1 MAGQSKAIDM
11 TKGPVFGPLI
21 RFILPM
27 IGGSVFQQLYNTV
40 DFIFVGNVMD
50 KTAAA
55 AVGASSTLIN
65 ITIGL
70 FTGISVGTTVV
81 ASRAIGSGRDDLGRK
96 ALHTSVAFGLI
107 GGLLL
112 LVLGELFA
120 PNILSILNTPATV
133 LPQAVVYIRLYLIS
147 LPMLVF
153 YNMVTGSFRA
163 EGDSST
169 PFVVLVICGILNVAF
184 DALFILVIPLGV
196 AGVAIA
202 TMATQTFSAVL
213 IGLFARRPGRRL
225 RLSAK
230 ELHIDG
236 KTLRQVLRIGLPTG
250 IQTIII
256 TFSNIIVQVYI
267 NGFGDTAVA
276 AFSTYY
282 KVENLNFLAILAFGQ
297 ASTAFTG
304 QNMGAVQYK
313 RIRKGSLTLVFT
325 GAVIVLCISGAI
337 LGFSGTV
344 FRWFMKDAEVMNLAI
359 SLARVTFPLYWIY
372 PFIEV
377 FGGAVRAMGYSLTSM
392 CIIIANLCVVRISL
406 LAVFSKHFG
415 TLQSLAAVYPV
426 TWATAAACFT
436 VAFFLFLRPHLQTNP
451 ETGG

>member
-1 MAGQSKAIDM
+1 M
-11 TKGPVFGPLI
+11 TKGPIFGPLI

-81 ASRAIGSGRDDLGRK
+81 AAQAIGSGRDDIGRK

-112 LVLGELFA
+112 LLLGELFA
-120 PNILSILNTPATV
+120 PNILQLLNTPPTV
-133 LPQAVVYIRLYLIS
+133 LPQAVTYIRIYLIS

-169 PFVVLVICGILNVAF
+169 PFTVLVICGILNVGF
-184 DALFILVIPLGV
+184 DALFILVFPLGV

-202 TMATQTFSAVL
+202 TTVTQALSALL
-213 IGLFARRPGRRL
+213 IGLFARRPSRRL
-225 RLSAK
+225 KLSAK
-230 ELHIDG
+230 EIRIDG
-236 KTLRQVLRIGLPTG
+236 KILGQVLRIGLPTG

-256 TFSNIIVQVYI
+256 TFSNIIVQVFI
-267 NGFGDTAVA
+267 NGYGDTAVA

-304 QNMGAVQYK
+304 QNIGAGEYK
-313 RIRKGSLTLVFT
+313 RIRKGSLILVLT
-325 GAVIVLCISGAI
+325 GAVIVLCVSNVI

-344 FRWFMKDAEVMNLAI
+344 FRWFMKDPEVMNLAI
-359 SLARVTFPLYWIY
+359 TLAKVTFPLYWIY

-392 CIIIANLCVVRISL
+392 FIIIANLCVVRITL
-406 LAVFSKHFG
+406 LAAFSKNIG
-415 TLQSLAAVYPV
+415 TLQSIAAVYPI

-436 VAFFLFLRPHLQTNP
+436 VAFFLFLRPHLRGKLEMN
-451 ETGG
+451 